1 MPSSQ
6 YYHISKILSLIIYLK
21 PASVLDIGV
30 GFGKYGVLCREYL
43 ELWDGRGRYSE
54 FLRKIDGVEAFKGY
68 ITPLHKFVYNR
79 IYDEDIMDVLD
90 QIDFSYNL
98 VLILDVLEHL
108 DKQQGKLLLTKILQ
122 RNDGA
127 IVSTPKKV
135 SLQKDVFDNKYE
147 IHKSQWNKDELSSFG
162 ISFFLS
168 DPVSHIGYLSLDK
181 RQVAA
186 LKSEFFM
193 RKLRR
198 LPAMDFIM
206 KSSRQ
211 LASKYNRI
219 AGNSG
224 IIN

>member
-1 MPSSQ
+1 MGFSVEN
-6 YYHISKILSLIIYLK
+6 ILN
-21 PASVLDIGV
+21 
-30 GFGKYGVLCREYL
+30 YGM
-43 ELWDGRGRYSE
+43 GGRYSE

-90 QIDFSYNL
+90 QIDFSYDL

-122 RNDGA
+122 TNDGA
-127 IVSTPKKV
+127 VVSTPKKV

-147 IHKSQWNKDELSSFG
+147 IHKSQWKDELSSFG
-162 ISFFLS
+162 TSFLLS
-168 DPVSHIGYLSLDK
+168 DPVSHIGYLSHDK
-181 RQVAA
+181 RQVVA
-186 LKSEFFM
+186 LKSEFIM

-206 KSSRQ
+206 KSSSR
-211 LASKYNRI
+211 LAAKYNKVV
-219 AGNSG
+219 GNSG
-224 IIN
+224 TIN

>member
-1 MPSSQ
+1 M
-6 YYHISKILSLIIYLK
+6 
-21 PASVLDIGV
+21 LDIGV

-90 QIDFSYNL
+90 QFDLSYNL
-98 VLILDVLEHL
+98 VLILDVL
-108 DKQQGKLLLTKILQ
+108 
-122 RNDGA
+122 
-127 IVSTPKKV
+127 V
-135 SLQKDVFDNKYE
+135 SLQNDVFDNKYE

-162 ISFFLS
+162 ASFFLS
-168 DPVSHIGYLSLDK
+168 DSVSHIGYLSLDK

-186 LKSEFFM
+186 IKSEFFM
-193 RKLRR
+193 RKIRR
-198 LPAMDFIM
+198 LPAMDFVM
-206 KSSRQ
+206 KSSRR
-211 LASKYNRI
+211 LASKYNNI